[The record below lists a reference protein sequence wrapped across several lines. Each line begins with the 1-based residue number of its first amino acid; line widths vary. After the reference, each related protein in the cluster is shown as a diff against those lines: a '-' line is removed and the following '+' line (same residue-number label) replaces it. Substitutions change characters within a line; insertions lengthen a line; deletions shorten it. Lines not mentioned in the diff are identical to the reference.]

1 MKHII
6 AVVLIIFIFSSCK
19 TTQENTSKDLVVK
32 DTSSQNT
39 NKALEITGLIAKQGV
54 TTYQYG
60 SHTIKTEK
68 DLYTLK
74 SSNINLDD
82 YIGKTIT
89 IVGEKID
96 GYPIS
101 GGPIYVKVLKIKE

>member
-1 MKHII
+1 MKYIVII
-6 AVVLIIFIFSSCK
+6 LSIFIFNSCK
-19 TTQENTSKDLVVK
+19 TKQESTSKDLVVK
-32 DTSSQNT
+32 ENKSENT
-39 NKALEITGLIAKQGV
+39 QKELELTGLIAKQGV

-60 SHTIKTEK
+60 SHTLKTK
-68 DLYTLK
+68 NQLYTLK
-74 SSNINLDD
+74 SKTINLDN

-101 GGPIYVKVLKIKE
+101 GGPVYVKVLKIKE